1 MLEKNTVE
9 ADNISRSADTG
20 VSFESIHRSGDDDFL
35 DYGEDDFLESHMQHL
50 FDQLEQSS
58 KRQED
63 NDRCSTIRHVQSC
76 D

>member
-9 ADNISRSADTG
+9 ADNISRSTDTG
-20 VSFESIHRSGDDDFL
+20 VSFESIHRSRDDDFL
-35 DYGEDDFLESHMQHL
+35 DYGEDDFLESYMQQL

-63 NDRCSTIRHVQSC
+63 RDRCSTIRRAQNC